1 MELVTGFAVS
11 TFIHEL
17 YMKKF
22 NEIPLQKT
30 ELLLKTYTA
39 ENITS
44 VGLFKANVE
53 YKGQ

>member
-11 TFIHEL
+11 TIIDEL

-30 ELLLKTYTA
+30 ELLKTYTA

-44 VGLFKANVE
+44 VGLLKANVE